1 MTPGGV
7 RRGGVVD
14 SEVMTP
20 TRRWMCL
27 LRPRNARR
35 PKQDWT
41 KPLLQPAVQFKWV
54 ELRPLLPQPPLGC
67 GIHLRAPQQP
77 LARGLRRVVP
87 PLHLGSLPTL
97 LLQLHGGQEE
107 VVQRLPALPVERV
120 DRLDQLRIFK
130 AVVPQEP
137 PDVRPVL

>member
-1 MTPGGV
+1 MQGV
-7 RRGGVVD
+7 RRTTGM
-14 SEVMTP
+14 E
-20 TRRWMCL
+20 
-27 LRPRNARR
+27 R

-67 GIHLRAPQQP
+67 GIRLRAPQQP

-130 AVVPQEP
+130 AVVPQE
-137 PDVRPVL
+137 